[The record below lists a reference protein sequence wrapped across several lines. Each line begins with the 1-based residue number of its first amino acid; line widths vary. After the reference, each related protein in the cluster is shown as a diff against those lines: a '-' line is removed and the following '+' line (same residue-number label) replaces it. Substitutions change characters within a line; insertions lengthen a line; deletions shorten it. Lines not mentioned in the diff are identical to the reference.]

1 MVSVRVLTTFS
12 LKETE
17 TSSLHLHFL
26 FSSICVCAREAT
38 KQEEVDRHVNP
49 RWLPACLCALNP
61 CAAFAFVL
69 SEITDWERLARSF
82 QRSFRTASTDVSNS
96 ARSPSAGLDRA
107 FAGLD
112 RASGSLRSVSGRRG
126 QRRLDVRVFTHPR
139 GWRVESIGAEE
150 EETMPRADRLP
161 VPVPVLVLVLTMTT
175 FVQRGGALRC
185 YRCSDYTGRCDDVH
199 ECAYE
204 DACLTLGVQGGKTVR
219 QCIRYTDCD
228 NSRLSQMFPS
238 MSSFSYR
245 CCNNN
250 LCNSSGAV
258 GVATPGPLLLIGWLL
273 SALAPWL

>member
-1 MVSVRVLTTFS
+1 MGTFYGIRIRI
-12 LKETE
+12 
-17 TSSLHLHFL
+17 L
-26 FSSICVCAREAT
+26 FICQVCPKNT
-38 KQEEVDRHVNP
+38 QGI
-49 RWLPACLCALNP
+49 C
-61 CAAFAFVL
+61 
-69 SEITDWERLARSF
+69 
-82 QRSFRTASTDVSNS
+82 
-96 ARSPSAGLDRA
+96 
-107 FAGLD
+107 
-112 RASGSLRSVSGRRG
+112 LRSLEPLEYDNRQSIDRERFGDMKTLTKNSHWAIKGCSLSGRRG

>member
-175 FVQRGGALRC
+175 FVQRGG
-185 YRCSDYTGRCDDVH
+185 
-199 ECAYE
+199 
-204 DACLTLGVQGGKTVR
+204 KTVR